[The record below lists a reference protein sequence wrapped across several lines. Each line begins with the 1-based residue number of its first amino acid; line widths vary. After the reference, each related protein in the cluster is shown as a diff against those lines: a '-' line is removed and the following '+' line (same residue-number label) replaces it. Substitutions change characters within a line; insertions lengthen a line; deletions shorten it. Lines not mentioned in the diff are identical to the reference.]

1 MNLRKPAKY
10 WAVFV
15 TQLQS
20 AAAYPLDLA
29 ARSLS
34 IVLFMV
40 VFFGL
45 WRAAYESQGAA
56 SIAGLS
62 LRDTLWY
69 LMLAE
74 TIVLSRPR
82 MAQQIAQQVKDGSI
96 AYLLNKPYS
105 FLGYQAAASLGDS
118 MLRMVF
124 NAIAGGAVVWLLVGP
139 PPPAW
144 GLPMVLVAAAMGWL
158 IDFCVAALLGL
169 TAFFSEEVAAF
180 EWIYN
185 KLLFLLGGL
194 FIPLDFFP
202 EWLQQVARA
211 LPFAA
216 AIYGPAR
223 LFVQP
228 DAGAFLGLLASQLG
242 WLIALGLLVT
252 LAYRR
257 GTAYLS
263 INGG

>member
-1 MNLRKPAKY
+1 MIRRKAAKY
-10 WAVFV
+10 WAVF
-15 TQLQS
+15 TIQLQS

-45 WRAAYESQGAA
+45 WRATYAAQGAS

-82 MAQQIAQQVKDGSI
+82 MAQQIAAQVRDGSI

-105 FLGYQAAASLGDS
+105 FLLYQAAFSLGDS
-118 MLRMVF
+118 ALRMLF
-124 NAIAGGAVVWLLVGP
+124 NGLAGGAVVWLLVGP
-139 PPPAW
+139 PPALW
-144 GLPMVLVAAAMGWL
+144 GLPLVLVAMALGWM

-169 TAFFSEEVAAF
+169 TAFFSEEVTAF

-194 FIPLDFFP
+194 LIPLDFFP
-202 EWLQQVARA
+202 EWLQRVAKA

-223 LFVQP
+223 LFVSP
-228 DAGAFLGLLASQLG
+228 SISAFAGLLAVQLG
-242 WLIALGLLVT
+242 WICGLGLLVAF
-252 LAYRR
+252 AYRQ

>member
-1 MNLRKPAKY
+1 MRKLRKY
-10 WAVFV
+10 WAIFA
-15 TQLQS
+15 TQLQN

-45 WRAAYESQGAA
+45 WRATYAAQGAS
-56 SIAGLS
+56 SIAGLT

-82 MAQQIAQQVKDGSI
+82 MAQQIAAQVKDGSI

-105 FLGYQAAASLGDS
+105 FVLYQAAVSLGDS
-118 MLRMVF
+118 GLRLLA
-124 NAIAGGAVVWLLVGP
+124 NGLAGGAVVWLLVGP
-139 PPPAW
+139 PPALW
-144 GLPMVLVAAAMGWL
+144 GLPLVLVAMTLGWL

-169 TAFFSEEVAAF
+169 TAFLAEEVTAF
-180 EWIYN
+180 EWIYS

-194 FIPLDFFP
+194 LIPLDFFP
-202 EWLQQVARA
+202 PWLRQVAHA

-223 LFVQP
+223 LFVSP
-228 DAGAFLGLLASQLG
+228 SLGAFGALLAAQVG
-242 WLIALGLLVT
+242 WLAALGLLVA

-257 GTAYLS
+257 GVAYLT

>member
-1 MNLRKPAKY
+1 MNLRKLAKY
-10 WAVFV
+10 WAIFK
-15 TQLQS
+15 TQLLN

-40 VFFGL
+40 IFFGL
-45 WRAAYESQGAA
+45 WRATYAAQGTG
-56 SIAGLS
+56 SIAGFT

-105 FLGYQAAASLGDS
+105 FMLYQAAASLGDS
-118 MLRMVF
+118 ALRMLF
-124 NAIAGGAVVWLLVGP
+124 NGAAGSTVVWLLAGP
-139 PPPAW
+139 PPAPY
-144 GLPMVLVAAAMGWL
+144 GLPLVLVAMAMGWL

-185 KLLFLLGGL
+185 KLLFLLGGML
-194 FIPLDFFP
+194 IPLDFFP
-202 EWLQQVARA
+202 DWLARLARA

-223 LFVQP
+223 LFVSP
-228 DAGAFLGLLASQLG
+228 SLGAFGSLLAVQLAWLAGLGLVVA
-242 WLIALGLLVT
+242 
-252 LAYRR
+252 LAYRW

>member
-1 MNLRKPAKY
+1 MSARKLAKY
-10 WAVFV
+10 WAIF
-15 TQLQS
+15 TIQLQS

-34 IVLFMV
+34 IVMFMV

-45 WRAAYESQGAA
+45 WRSTYAAQGAT
-56 SIAGLS
+56 SIAGLT

-74 TIVLSRPR
+74 TVVLSRPR
-82 MAQQIAQQVKDGSI
+82 LAQQIAAQVKDGSI

-105 FLGYQAAASLGDS
+105 FLLYQAAAGLGDS
-118 MLRMVF
+118 ALRLVF
-124 NAIAGGAVVWLLVGP
+124 NAAAGGAVVWLLVGP
-139 PPPAW
+139 PPALW
-144 GLPMVLVAAAMGWL
+144 GLPLVLVAVAMGWL

-180 EWIYN
+180 EWIYS
-185 KLLFLLGGL
+185 KVLFLLGGL
-194 FIPLDFFP
+194 LIPLDFFP
-202 EWLQQVARA
+202 EWLQGVARA

-223 LFVQP
+223 LFVSP
-228 DAGAFLGLLASQLG
+228 SLGAFAWLLAAQVGWLGGLGLVVA
-242 WLIALGLLVT
+242 

-257 GTAYLS
+257 GSAALA

>member
-1 MNLRKPAKY
+1 MKKTLKY
-10 WAVFV
+10 WAVFT

-29 ARSLS
+29 ARSLT
-34 IVLFMV
+34 IVLFML

-45 WRAAYESQGAA
+45 WRAAYAAQGATT
-56 SIAGLS
+56 IAGLS

-82 MAQQIAQQVKDGSI
+82 MAQQIANQVKDGSI

-105 FLGYQAAASLGDS
+105 FLLYQAAASLGDS
-118 MLRMVF
+118 ALRLLF
-124 NAIAGGAVVWLLVGP
+124 NALAGTAIVWWLVGP
-139 PPPAW
+139 PPAPW
-144 GLPMVLVAAAMGWL
+144 GLPMVLVAVALGWL
-158 IDFCVAALLGL
+158 IDFCVAALIGL

-185 KLLFLLGGL
+185 KILFLLGGL
-194 FIPLDFFP
+194 LIPLDFFP
-202 EWLQQVARA
+202 AWLQGVARA

-223 LFVQP
+223 LFVSP
-228 DAGAFLGLLASQLG
+228 SLGAFAALLATQLA
-242 WLIALGLLVT
+242 WLVALGLVVS
-252 LAYRR
+252 LAYRQ
-257 GTAYLS
+257 GTAHLS

>member
-1 MNLRKPAKY
+1 MIRRKLAKY
-10 WAVFV
+10 WAVFA

-29 ARSLS
+29 ARSFS

-45 WRAAYESQGAA
+45 WRATYAAQGAT
-56 SIAGLS
+56 SIAGLT

-82 MAQQIAQQVKDGSI
+82 MAQQIAAQVRDGSI

-105 FLGYQAAASLGDS
+105 FLIYQAASSLGDS
-118 MLRMVF
+118 ALRMLF
-124 NAIAGGAVVWLLVGP
+124 NGLAGGAVVWLMVGP
-139 PPPAW
+139 PPAIW
-144 GLPMVLVAAAMGWL
+144 GLPMVLVAMALGWL
-158 IDFCVAALLGL
+158 IDFCVAALIGL
-169 TAFFSEEVAAF
+169 TAFFSEEVSAF

-194 FIPLDFFP
+194 LIPLDFFP
-202 EWLQQVARA
+202 EWLQRLSKA

-216 AIYGPAR
+216 AIYGPSR
-223 LFVQP
+223 LFVSP
-228 DAGAFLGLLASQLG
+228 DIGAFGSLLAAQLA
-242 WLIALGLLVT
+242 WLAALGLLVA

>member
-1 MNLRKPAKY
+1 MSARKLAKY

-20 AAAYPLDLA
+20 AAAYPMDLA
-29 ARSLS
+29 ARSIS

-45 WRAAYESQGAA
+45 WRATYAAQGA
-56 SIAGLS
+56 STIAGLS

-82 MAQQIAQQVKDGSI
+82 MAQQIAAQVRDGSI

-105 FLGYQAAASLGDS
+105 FILYQAAASLGDS
-118 MLRMVF
+118 ALRMVM
-124 NAIAGGAVVWLLVGP
+124 NGVTGGAIVWLLIGP
-139 PPPAW
+139 PPALW
-144 GLPMVLVAAAMGWL
+144 GLPLVVVAMALGWL

-169 TAFFSEEVAAF
+169 TAFFSEEVTAF

-185 KLLFLLGGL
+185 KVLFLLGGL
-194 FIPLDFFP
+194 LIPLDFFP
-202 EWLQQVARA
+202 EWLQRLARA

-223 LFVQP
+223 LFVSP
-228 DAGAFLGLLASQLG
+228 SLGAFGALVAAQLG
-242 WLIALGLLVT
+242 WLCALGLLVA
-252 LAYRR
+252 LAYRQ
-257 GTAYLS
+257 GTAHLS

>member
-1 MNLRKPAKY
+1 MNPRKLTKY
-10 WAVFV
+10 WAVF
-15 TQLQS
+15 TIQLQS
-20 AAAYPLDLA
+20 AAAYPLDLV

-45 WRAAYESQGAA
+45 WRATYAAQGAS

-82 MAQQIAQQVKDGSI
+82 MAQQIASQVRDGSI

-105 FLGYQAAASLGDS
+105 FLLYQAAASLGDS
-118 MLRMVF
+118 VLRMLG
-124 NAIAGGAVVWLLVGP
+124 NAAAGGLVVWLMVGP
-139 PPPAW
+139 PPDVR
-144 GLPMVLVAAAMGWL
+144 GLPLVLVAMALGWL

-169 TAFFSEEVAAF
+169 SAFFSEEVTAF

-194 FIPLDFFP
+194 LIPLDFFP
-202 EWLQQVARA
+202 EWLQRVSRA

-216 AIYGPAR
+216 AVYGPAR
-223 LFVQP
+223 LFVTP
-228 DAGAFLGLLASQLG
+228 DLGGFLALLGAQLG
-242 WLIALGLLVT
+242 WLAGLGLLLA
-252 LAYRR
+252 LAYNR

>member
-10 WAVFV
+10 WAIFA
-15 TQLQS
+15 TQLQN
-20 AAAYPLDLA
+20 AAAYPLDLL

-40 VFFGL
+40 IFFGL
-45 WRAAYESQGAA
+45 WRATYAAQGTS
-56 SIAGLS
+56 SIAGFT

-105 FLGYQAAASLGDS
+105 FLLYQAASSLGDS
-118 MLRMVF
+118 ALRMVF
-124 NAIAGGAVVWLLVGP
+124 NGLAGGAVVWLMVGP
-139 PPPAW
+139 PPAVW
-144 GLPMVLVAAAMGWL
+144 GLPLVLVAMVLGWL

-169 TAFFSEEVAAF
+169 TAFFAEEVAAF
-180 EWIYN
+180 EWIYS

-194 FIPLDFFP
+194 LLPLEFFP
-202 EWLQQVARA
+202 EWLRRIAHA

-223 LFVQP
+223 LFVSP
-228 DAGAFLGLLASQLG
+228 DVGAFANLLATQVAWLLALGLLAQ
-242 WLIALGLLVT
+242 

-257 GTAYLS
+257 GTAFLS

>member
-10 WAVFV
+10 WAIFK
-15 TQLQS
+15 TQLIS
-20 AAAYPLDLA
+20 AAAYPLDMA

-34 IVLFMV
+34 IVLFMII
-40 VFFGL
+40 FFGL
-45 WRAAYESQGAA
+45 WRATYAAQGTFR
-56 SIAGLS
+56 IAGLT

-82 MAQQIAQQVKDGSI
+82 MAQQIAAQVKDGSI

-105 FLGYQAAASLGDS
+105 FLLYQAAASLGDS
-118 MLRMVF
+118 ALRMLF
-124 NAIAGGAVVWLLVGP
+124 NGLAGGIVVWLLVGP
-139 PPPAW
+139 PPAPW
-144 GLPMVLVAAAMGWL
+144 GLPLVLVAMMMGWL
-158 IDFCVAALLGL
+158 IDFCVAGLLGL
-169 TAFFSEEVAAF
+169 TAFFAEEVAAF

-185 KLLFLLGGL
+185 KLLFLLGGML
-194 FIPLDFFP
+194 IPLDFFP
-202 EWLQQVARA
+202 DWLRRLAHA

-223 LFVQP
+223 LFVSP
-228 DAGAFLGLLASQLG
+228 SLSAFGALLITQLAWLVGLSLLLA
-242 WLIALGLLVT
+242 

>member
-10 WAVFV
+10 WAVFG
-15 TQLQS
+15 TQLQN

-40 VFFGL
+40 IFFGL
-45 WRAAYESQGAA
+45 WRATYAAQGAER
-56 SIAGLS
+56 IAGFS
-62 LRDTLWY
+62 LGDTLWY

-105 FLGYQAAASLGDS
+105 FLLYQAASSLGDS
-118 MLRMVF
+118 ALRMIF
-124 NAIAGGAVVWLLVGP
+124 NALAGATVVWLMVGP
-139 PPPAW
+139 PPAPW
-144 GLPMVLVAAAMGWL
+144 GLPLVLVAVALGWL

-169 TAFFSEEVAAF
+169 TAFFAEEVAAF

-194 FIPLDFFP
+194 LIPLDFFP
-202 EWLQQVARA
+202 EWLRQVAHA

-223 LFVQP
+223 LFVSP
-228 DAGAFLGLLASQLG
+228 DLGAFLSLLAAQLAWLTGLALLAS
-242 WLIALGLLVT
+242 

>member
-1 MNLRKPAKY
+1 VCHVIR
-10 WAVFV
+10 
-15 TQLQS
+15 
-20 AAAYPLDLA
+20 AYPLDLA

-45 WRAAYESQGAA
+45 WRTTYAAQGAA
-56 SIAGLS
+56 SIAGLT

-74 TIVLSRPR
+74 TVVLSRPR
-82 MAQQIAQQVKDGSI
+82 LTQQIAAQVKDGSI
-96 AYLLNKPYS
+96 AYVLNKPYS
-105 FLGYQAAASLGDS
+105 FLLYQAAVSLGDS
-118 MLRMVF
+118 ALRLAF
-124 NAIAGGAVVWLLVGP
+124 NAAAGGAVVWLLVGP
-139 PPPAW
+139 PPALW
-144 GLPMVLVAAAMGWL
+144 GLPLVLVAVAMGWL

-169 TAFFSEEVAAF
+169 TAFFAEEVAAF

-185 KLLFLLGGL
+185 KVLFLLGGL
-194 FIPLDFFP
+194 LIPLDFFP
-202 EWLQQVARA
+202 EWLQRVSRA

-223 LFVQP
+223 LFVSP
-228 DAGAFLGLLASQLG
+228 GLETFAGLLAAQAG
-242 WLIALGLLVT
+242 WVAGLGLVLA

-257 GTAYLS
+257 GVAALA

>member
-1 MNLRKPAKY
+1 MSWRKPAKY
-10 WAVFV
+10 WAVFS

-29 ARSLS
+29 ARSLA

-45 WRAAYESQGAA
+45 WRAAYASEGGGAV
-56 SIAGLS
+56 AGYT
-62 LRDTLWY
+62 LRDLLWY

-82 MAQQIAQQVKDGSI
+82 MAQQIAAQVKDGSI

-105 FLGYQAAASLGDS
+105 FLLYQAAASLGDS
-118 MLRMVF
+118 ALRLLF
-124 NAIAGGAVVWLLVGP
+124 NAAAGGAVVWLLVGP
-139 PPPAW
+139 PPAPLGLLVVLPA
-144 GLPMVLVAAAMGWL
+144 MVLGWL
-158 IDFCVAALLGL
+158 LDFCVAALIGL
-169 TAFFSEEVAAF
+169 TAFFAEEVAAF

-185 KLLFLLGGL
+185 KILFLLGGML
-194 FIPLDFFP
+194 IPLDFFP
-202 EWLQQVARA
+202 DWLRRVAEA

-223 LFVQP
+223 LFVNP
-228 DAGAFLGLLASQLG
+228 SAPALGALLAVQIAWLVGLGLVVA
-242 WLIALGLLVT
+242 
-252 LAYRR
+252 LAYNR
-257 GTAYLS
+257 GTAHLS

>member
-1 MNLRKPAKY
+1 MKHVAKY
-10 WAVFV
+10 WAVFT

-45 WRAAYESQGAA
+45 WRAAYASQGAA

-62 LRDTLWY
+62 LSDTLWY

-82 MAQQIAQQVKDGSI
+82 MAQQIAAQVKDGSI

-105 FLGYQAAASLGDS
+105 FLLYQAAASLGDS
-118 MLRMVF
+118 ALRMLF
-124 NAIAGGAVVWLLVGP
+124 NGLAGGAVVWLLVGP
-139 PPPAW
+139 PPALW
-144 GLPMVLVAAAMGWL
+144 GLPMVLVAMALGWL

-169 TAFFSEEVAAF
+169 SAFVAEEVTAF
-180 EWIYN
+180 EWVYN

-194 FIPLDFFP
+194 FIPIDFFP
-202 EWLQQVARA
+202 EWLQRLSKA

-223 LFVQP
+223 LFVSP
-228 DAGAFLGLLASQLG
+228 GAGAFGALLGVQLA
-242 WLIALGLLVT
+242 WLVALGLLVA
-252 LAYRR
+252 LAYSKSM
-257 GTAYLS
+257 AYLS

>member
-1 MNLRKPAKY
+1 VSARTLAKY
-10 WAVFV
+10 WAIFK
-15 TQLQS
+15 TQLIS
-20 AAAYPLDLA
+20 SAAYPLDMA
-29 ARSLS
+29 ARSLA
-34 IVLFMV
+34 IVLFMT

-45 WRAAYESQGAA
+45 WRATYEAQGAA
-56 SIAGLS
+56 RIAGLS
-62 LRDTLWY
+62 LSDTLWY
-69 LMLAE
+69 LMVAE

-105 FLGYQAAASLGDS
+105 FLLYQAASSLGDS
-118 MLRMVF
+118 ALRMLF
-124 NAIAGGAVVWLLVGP
+124 NAVAGGAVVWLMVGP
-139 PPPAW
+139 PPAPW
-144 GLPMVLVAAAMGWL
+144 GLPLVLVAMGLGWL

-169 TAFFSEEVAAF
+169 TAFFAEEVAAF

-185 KLLFLLGGL
+185 KVLFLLGGL
-194 FIPLDFFP
+194 LIPLDFFP
-202 EWLQQVARA
+202 DWLQRVAHA

-223 LFVQP
+223 LFVSP
-228 DAGAFLGLLASQLG
+228 DVGAFWSLLAVQLG
-242 WLIALGLLVT
+242 WLAGLSLLAS

-257 GTAYLS
+257 GAAFLS

>member
-1 MNLRKPAKY
+1 MSKRTLAKY
-10 WAVFV
+10 WAIFII
-15 TQLQS
+15 QLQN

-29 ARSLS
+29 VRSLS
-34 IVLFMV
+34 IVLFML

-45 WRAAYESQGAA
+45 WRTTYAAQGANR
-56 SIAGLS
+56 IAGLS
-62 LRDTLWY
+62 LNDMLWY
-69 LMLAE
+69 LMVAE

-82 MAQQIAQQVKDGSI
+82 MAQQIATQVKDGSI

-105 FLGYQAAASLGDS
+105 FLLYQAAASMGES
-118 MLRMVF
+118 ALRMLF
-124 NAIAGGAVVWLLVGP
+124 NGIAGSAVVWLMVGP
-139 PPPAW
+139 PPALL
-144 GLPMVLVAAAMGWL
+144 GLPLVLLTIGLGWL

-169 TAFFSEEVAAF
+169 TAFVAEEVAAF

-185 KLLFLLGGL
+185 KVLFLLGGL

-202 EWLQQVARA
+202 DWLQRFARA

-223 LFVQP
+223 LFVSPQL
-228 DAGAFLGLLASQLG
+228 DTFVGLLISQAA
-242 WLIALGLLVT
+242 WLVALGILVT
-252 LAYRR
+252 LAYRK
-257 GTAYLS
+257 GAAHLA

>member
-1 MNLRKPAKY
+1 MSRRSAAKY
-10 WAVFV
+10 WAIFT
-15 TQLQS
+15 TQLQN

-45 WRAAYESQGAA
+45 WRAVYAAQGAA
-56 SIAGLS
+56 SIAGLT

-82 MAQQIAQQVKDGSI
+82 MAQQIAAQVRDGSI
-96 AYLLNKPYS
+96 AYVLNKPYS
-105 FLGYQAAASLGDS
+105 FVLYQAAASLGDS
-118 MLRMVF
+118 APRLLV
-124 NAIAGGAVVWLLVGP
+124 NGLAGGAVAWLLVGP
-139 PPPAW
+139 PPAPW
-144 GLPMVLVAAAMGWL
+144 GLPLVLAAMAVGWL

-169 TAFFSEEVAAF
+169 SAFFAEEVTAF

-185 KLLFLLGGL
+185 KVLFLLGGL
-194 FIPLDFFP
+194 LIPLDFFP
-202 EWLQQVARA
+202 PWLQRVAHG

-223 LFVQP
+223 LFVSP
-228 DAGAFLGLLASQLG
+228 SLAAFGGLLGAQLA
-242 WLIALGLLVT
+242 WLAALGLLVG

-257 GTAYLS
+257 GVAYLT

>member
-15 TQLQS
+15 TQLQN
-20 AAAYPLDLA
+20 AAAYPLDMA
-29 ARSLS
+29 ARSVS
-34 IVLFMV
+34 IVLFMT

-45 WRAAYESQGAA
+45 WRATYASQGAS
-56 SIAGLS
+56 SIAGLT

-82 MAQQIAQQVKDGSI
+82 MAQQIAAQVKDGSI

-105 FLGYQAAASLGDS
+105 FILYQAAASLGDS
-118 MLRMVF
+118 ALRMLF
-124 NAIAGGAVVWLLVGP
+124 NGLVGGAVVWLLVGP
-139 PPPAW
+139 PPAPW
-144 GLPMVLVAAAMGWL
+144 GIPMVLVAMAIGWL

-169 TAFFSEEVAAF
+169 TAFFAEEVSAF

-185 KLLFLLGGL
+185 KVLFLLGGL
-194 FIPLDFFP
+194 LIPLDFFP
-202 EWLQQVARA
+202 PWLQRLAHG

-223 LFVQP
+223 LFVSP
-228 DAGAFLGLLASQLG
+228 DGAAFLRLLAVQLG
-242 WLIALGLLVT
+242 WLIGLGLLVA

-257 GTAYLS
+257 GAAHLA

>member
-10 WAVFV
+10 WAVFT

-29 ARSLS
+29 ARSVA

-45 WRAAYESQGAA
+45 WRATYASQGAS
-56 SIAGLS
+56 SIAGFTLP
-62 LRDTLWY
+62 DMLWY

-82 MAQQIAQQVKDGSI
+82 MAQQIAAQVKDGSI

-105 FLGYQAAASLGDS
+105 FILYQAAASLGDS
-118 MLRMVF
+118 ALRMLF
-124 NAIAGGAVVWLLVGP
+124 NGLAGGAIVWLLVGP
-139 PPPAW
+139 PPALF
-144 GLPMVLVAAAMGWL
+144 GLPLVLVAMSMGWL

-169 TAFFSEEVAAF
+169 TAFFSEEVSAF

-185 KLLFLLGGL
+185 KILFLLGGL
-194 FIPLDFFP
+194 LIPLDFFP
-202 EWLQQVARA
+202 EWLQRVAYG

-223 LFVQP
+223 LFVAP
-228 DAGAFLGLLASQLG
+228 DAGMFLRLLATQLG
-242 WLIALGLLVT
+242 WLIALGLLVA

-257 GTAYLS
+257 GTAYLA

>member
-1 MNLRKPAKY
+1 MSRRTLAKY
-10 WAVFV
+10 WAIFV

-34 IVLFMV
+34 IVLFMA

-45 WRAAYESQGAA
+45 WRAAYASQGGG

-82 MAQQIAQQVKDGSI
+82 MAQQIAGQVKDGSI

-105 FLGYQAAASLGDS
+105 FVLYQAAASLGDS
-118 MLRMVF
+118 ALRLVA
-124 NAIAGGAVVWLLVGP
+124 NGLAGGAIVWLLVGP
-139 PPPAW
+139 PPALW
-144 GLPMVLVAAAMGWL
+144 GLPMVLAAMALGWL

-169 TAFFSEEVAAF
+169 TAFFSEEVTAY

-185 KLLFLLGGL
+185 KILFLLGGL
-194 FIPLDFFP
+194 LIPLDFFP
-202 EWLQQVARA
+202 PWLQRLAHG

-223 LFVQP
+223 LFVSP
-228 DAGAFLGLLASQLG
+228 SLGGFGALLAAQLG
-242 WLIALGLLVT
+242 WLAALGLLVA

-257 GTAYLS
+257 GVAHLT

>member
-1 MNLRKPAKY
+1 MSTRKLAKY
-10 WAVFV
+10 WAIFI

-20 AAAYPLDLA
+20 AAAYPLDMA
-29 ARSLS
+29 ARSFS
-34 IVLFMV
+34 IVLFMA

-45 WRAAYESQGAA
+45 WRATYAAQGAS
-56 SIAGLS
+56 SIAGLT
-62 LRDTLWY
+62 LGDTLWY

-82 MAQQIAQQVKDGSI
+82 MAQQIAAQVKDGSI

-105 FLGYQAAASLGDS
+105 FLLYQAAASLGTS
-118 MLRMVF
+118 VLAMLF
-124 NAIAGGAVVWLLVGP
+124 NGLAGGAVVWLMVGP
-139 PPPAW
+139 PPAPW
-144 GLPMVLVAAAMGWL
+144 GLPLVLVAMALGWL

-194 FIPLDFFP
+194 LIPLDFFP
-202 EWLQQVARA
+202 DWLQRLAHA

-223 LFVQP
+223 LFVSP
-228 DAGAFLGLLASQLG
+228 DLDAFAELLVAQLG
-242 WLIALGLLVT
+242 WLAALGLLVA
-252 LAYRR
+252 LAYRQ

>member
-10 WAVFV
+10 WAVFT

-29 ARSLS
+29 ARSLT

-45 WRAAYESQGAA
+45 WRAAYASQGAV
-56 SIAGLS
+56 SIAGLT

-82 MAQQIAQQVKDGSI
+82 MAQQIASQVKDGSI

-105 FLGYQAAASLGDS
+105 FLLYQAAASLGDS
-118 MLRMVF
+118 ALRMLF
-124 NAIAGGAVVWLLVGP
+124 NALAGGVVVWLLVGP
-139 PPPAW
+139 PPAVW
-144 GLPMVLVAAAMGWL
+144 GLPLVVVAMAFGWL

-185 KLLFLLGGL
+185 KILFLLGGL
-194 FIPLDFFP
+194 LIPLDFFP
-202 EWLQQVARA
+202 DWLQRVARA

-223 LFVQP
+223 LFVSP
-228 DAGAFLGLLASQLG
+228 GLGAFAGLLVVQLA
-242 WLIALGLLVT
+242 WLAALGALVT
-252 LAYRR
+252 LAYRQ
-257 GTAYLS
+257 GTAHLS